1 METALRQW
9 RSGENDLHQ
18 ISYCY
23 RASLIDDTGM
33 PQLTNDE
40 VLDGLKHEWASVEG
54 AIEKMGCQ
62 PTSELGRYIKERD
75 LNVVQTYISEM

>member
-1 METALRQW
+1 
-9 RSGENDLHQ
+9 
-18 ISYCY
+18 
-23 RASLIDDTGM
+23 M